1 MVRVVVRGLIYDLR
15 TSKTYQ
21 KQAEHDSG
29 GANRPLCAEEL
40 AETEPSDDR
49 LYVTMRRTRV
59 TRLGDNGGGGRGVM
73 LDVIAF
79 VG

>member
-15 TSKTYQ
+15 TSKTDQ

-29 GANRPLCAEEL
+29 GANRPLRAEEL

-49 LYVTMRRTRV
+49 LYGNEEDT
-59 TRLGDNGGGGRGVM
+59 GDGWETTGEGSC
-73 LDVIAF
+73 
-79 VG
+79 